1 MKTTTAILLTC
12 VSLLL
17 CCGLAFAAGGPTD
30 KRTPAPDLSQL
41 SDAEYEAF
49 YLGANAIIWGYPA
62 VLFEDLM
69 RGRTQPDIVKKGNPQ
84 TQVNQFGSVRELRG
98 PEYKQIATPNNDTL
112 YTQSFCDVSKEPLVL
127 SVPKVDAERYY
138 CIQFWDP
145 NGDTKHYVG
154 SRETGR
160 EAGNYVIVGP
170 DWEGKL
176 PKDLK
181 RIDLEYNCIV
191 LWGRVGVRGAADL
204 ENAHA
209 IQDGLYVTLLS
220 KYDGVAKLVPVDM
233 EFSKQRVAYNPP
245 ADLPKELEL
254 YYKLAQSLKHTPAK
268 QQDAV
273 VFKSL
278 EQIGF
283 TDKGLTFDYKSLSP
297 AQQKGL
303 AMGSQYA
310 QHLIDVNAQT
320 TGQIINGWRW
330 SPKSGVMGD
339 DYLFRAA
346 FAKWF
351 TGGHAPEEAVYMD
364 GRNDDKGEALDG
376 SKHSYTMHFKAGELP
391 PVSAFWS
398 LSMYHLSD
406 GSFVENSIERYS
418 IGERTDGLTK
428 NADGSLDLY
437 LQAKAPTDPKEKA
450 NWLPCPEGGFYLNMR
465 FYVPDEKLQ
474 KGEWTPP
481 YVEQVK

>member
-1 MKTTTAILLTC
+1 MKTTTAISLALTS
-12 VSLLL
+12 VLL
-17 CCGLAFAAGGPTD
+17 CCGLSFSAGGGTD

-41 SDAEYEAF
+41 SDAEYESF
-49 YLGANAIIWGYPA
+49 YIGANAIIWGYPA

-69 RGRTQPDIVKKGNPQ
+69 RGRTHPDIVKKGNPQ
-84 TQVNQFGSVRELRG
+84 TQVNQLGSVREQRG

-112 YTQSFCDVSKEPLVL
+112 YIQAFSDVSKEPLVL
-127 SVPKVDAERYY
+127 SVPKVDEERYY

-170 DWEGKL
+170 GWEGKL
-176 PKDLK
+176 PKDLN
-181 RIDLEYNCIV
+181 RIDLEYNGIV
-191 LWGRVGVRGAADL
+191 LWGRVGVRGADDIK
-204 ENAHA
+204 NAHA
-209 IQDGLYVTLLS
+209 IQDGIFVTPLS
-220 KYDGVAKLVPVDM
+220 QFDGVPKLVPVDM

-268 QQDAV
+268 KQDAV

-310 QHLIDVNAQT
+310 QHLIDIIAQT
-320 TGQIINGWRW
+320 AGLTINGWRW

-351 TGGHAPEEAVYMD
+351 TGGHAPVEAVYMD

-376 SKHSYTMHFKAGELP
+376 SKHSYAMHFNAGELP

-398 LSMYHLSD
+398 LSMYHVSD
-406 GSFVENSIERYS
+406 GSFVENPIKRYS
-418 IGERTDGLTK
+418 IGGRTEGLTK
-428 NADGSLDLY
+428 NDDGSLDLY
-437 LQAKAPTDPKEKA
+437 LQAKEPVDPTQKA
-450 NWLPCPEGGFYLNMR
+450 NWLPCPGGGFYLNMR

-474 KGEWTPP
+474 KGEWIPP
-481 YVEQVK
+481 SVEQVQ